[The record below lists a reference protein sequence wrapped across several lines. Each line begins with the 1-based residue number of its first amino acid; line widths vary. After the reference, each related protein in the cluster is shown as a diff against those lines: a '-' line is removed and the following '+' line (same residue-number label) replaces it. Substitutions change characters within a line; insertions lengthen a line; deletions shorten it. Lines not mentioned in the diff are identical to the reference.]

1 MRHIFSEDNI
11 KNLIVHVSTNRGGSF
26 VIKAKQGGL
35 VVISINKAEYQNLQ
49 KFVPDYYRHC
59 LMNPNTLLAAILGIF
74 ILEITRDSETIP
86 IHLIMMR
93 DVQDNDKTLLEET
106 DVVYPFDLKG

>member
-1 MRHIFSEDNI
+1 
-11 KNLIVHVSTNRGGSF
+11 
-26 VIKAKQGGL
+26 
-35 VVISINKAEYQNLQ
+35 
-49 KFVPDYYRHC
+49 
-59 LMNPNTLLAAILGIF
+59 MNPNTLLAAILGIF

>member
-35 VVISINKAEYQNLQ
+35 VVISINKAEYQNL
-49 KFVPDYYRHC
+49 
-59 LMNPNTLLAAILGIF
+59 
-74 ILEITRDSETIP
+74 
-86 IHLIMMR
+86 
-93 DVQDNDKTLLEET
+93 
-106 DVVYPFDLKG
+106 